1 MAKKLII
8 GVILNSIA
16 LYLVT
21 LLLPEIVYTGGLRF
35 FILGGIFIGILN
47 TFVKPIMTILSLPL
61 VIATIG
67 LFILVLNV
75 VVFWASM
82 WLINVID
89 FSEVSVTIEKPIT
102 YIFASLIFAFVNW
115 VLHIIIN
122 NKK

>member
-1 MAKKLII
+1 MAKKLLI

-21 LLLPEIVYTGGLRF
+21 LLLPEIVYTGGMRF
-35 FILGGIFIGILN
+35 FILGGIFIGLLN
-47 TFVKPIMTILSLPL
+47 TFVKPIMTLLSLPL

-75 VVFWASM
+75 IVFWASM

-89 FSEVSVTIEKPIT
+89 FSGVSVTIEKPIT
-102 YIFASLIFAFVNW
+102 YIFASLIFGFVNW